1 MRAVAGD
8 WDIVD
13 ENAWGARGPCALP
26 RPVTGFAYLHFAVA
40 VADLAL
46 DLSLDSDVVNED
58 LRAAVHAVHLV
69 QVIRDTQIRPATRTC
84 GRDEF
89 DISHCQPYRRELP
102 DLVYIVSSGVPG
114 TTPHGQGTST
124 PFLRKVFS

>member
-1 MRAVAGD
+1 MRVVAGN
-8 WDIVD
+8 WDAVD
-13 ENAWGARGPCALP
+13 EYAWGARGPCALP

-46 DLSLDSDVVNED
+46 DLSFGSDVLDED

-84 GRDEF
+84 GRDKF
-89 DISHCQPYRRELP
+89 DISHCQPYRRESP
-102 DLVYIVSSGVPG
+102 HSAYIVS
-114 TTPHGQGTST
+114 
-124 PFLRKVFS
+124 